1 MRTVSAAD
9 ANRDFSKLLKAVREG
24 ETVLII
30 ARGEPVAT
38 LAPPAE
44 ALERMAKAKAELLAY
59 LERQPARP
67 IEPWTRH
74 ELYD

>member
-1 MRTVSAAD
+1 MRTVSAAE
-9 ANRDFSKLLKAVREG
+9 ANRDFSKLLTAVRNG
-24 ETVLII
+24 ETVLITS
-30 ARGEPVAT
+30 RGEPVAT

-44 ALERMAKAKAELLAY
+44 TLERMAKAKAELLAY

-67 IEPWTRH
+67 IAPWTRD